1 MPETEVLEE
10 MKSHLKNYP
19 ERKRELRESFERV
32 EEKLDRHIEQHDI
45 DYKKL
50 LLWAIGILISVF
62 STLGTWF
69 ITYGSLQEKV
79 ASLEDEQKQLVTRQE
94 YAGLLNLL
102 DERFKN
108 LNEKLDKI
116 ITATR

>member
-1 MPETEVLEE
+1 M
-10 MKSHLKNYP
+10 NG
-19 ERKRELRESFERV
+19 ESALAHIEA
-32 EEKLDRHIEQHDI
+32 KLDSHIEQHTE

-50 LLWAIGILISVF
+50 LWWAISILVGLIG
-62 STLGTWF
+62 TLGTWF
-69 ITYGSLQEKV
+69 ITYGTLQEKV
-79 ASLEDEQKQLVTRQE
+79 RTIETDQKEYITRQE
-94 YAGLLNLL
+94 FNGLLNLL

>member
-1 MPETEVLEE
+1 MNGETALA
-10 MKSHLKNYP
+10 HI
-19 ERKRELRESFERV
+19 
-32 EEKLDRHIEQHDI
+32 EEKLDTHINQHNE

-50 LLWAIGILISVF
+50 LWWAITILLGLVG
-62 STLGTWF
+62 TLGTWF
-69 ITYGSLQEKV
+69 VTYGSLQEKV
-79 ASLEDEQKQLVTRQE
+79 AKIEDEQKELVTREE

-116 ITATR
+116 ITATK

>member
-1 MPETEVLEE
+1 MNGEQAL
-10 MKSHLKNYP
+10 SHI
-19 ERKRELRESFERV
+19 
-32 EEKLDRHIEQHDI
+32 EEKLDSHIERHNE

-50 LLWAIGILISVF
+50 LWWAISILIGLIG
-62 STLGTWF
+62 TLGTWF
-69 ITYGSLQEKV
+69 ITYGALQEKV
-79 ASLEDEQKQLVTRQE
+79 DSIEADQKEYITRQE
-94 YAGLLNLL
+94 FNGLLNLL

>member
-1 MPETEVLEE
+1 MNGETALA
-10 MKSHLKNYP
+10 HI
-19 ERKRELRESFERV
+19 ES
-32 EEKLDRHIEQHDI
+32 KLDSHIEQHNE

-50 LLWAIGILISVF
+50 LWWAITILIGLVG
-62 STLGTWF
+62 TLGTWF

-79 ASLEDEQKQLVTRQE
+79 RSIEEEQSEYITRQE
-94 YAGLLNLL
+94 FNGLLNLL

>member
-1 MPETEVLEE
+1 M
-10 MKSHLKNYP
+10 NG
-19 ERKRELRESFERV
+19 ESQLAHIES
-32 EEKLDRHIEQHDI
+32 KLDSHIEQHTE

-50 LLWAIGILISVF
+50 LWWAITILIGLIG
-62 STLGTWF
+62 TLGTWF
-69 ITYGSLQEKV
+69 ITYGSLQEQVRSMK
-79 ASLEDEQKQLVTRQE
+79 DEQKEYITRQE
-94 YAGLLNLL
+94 FNGLLNLL

>member
-1 MPETEVLEE
+1 M
-10 MKSHLKNYP
+10 NG
-19 ERKRELRESFERV
+19 ESALTHIES
-32 EEKLDRHIEQHDI
+32 KLDAHIEQHNE

-50 LLWAIGILISVF
+50 LYGAITILIGLAG
-62 STLGTWF
+62 TLGTWF

-79 ASLEDEQKQLVTRQE
+79 KTIESDQKEYITRQE
-94 YAGLLNLL
+94 FNGLLNLL

>member
-1 MPETEVLEE
+1 MNGETALNHIET
-10 MKSHLKNYP
+10 
-19 ERKRELRESFERV
+19 
-32 EEKLDRHIEQHDI
+32 KLDTHIEQHNE

-50 LLWAIGILISVF
+50 LWWAISILLGLVG
-62 STLGTWF
+62 TLGTWF
-69 ITYGSLQEKV
+69 VTYGSLQEKV
-79 ASLEDEQKQLVTRQE
+79 IKIEQDQKELVTRDE
-94 YAGLLNLL
+94 YKGLLNLL